1 MFQLGRAGCR
11 SSRGGARHARLSG
24 GGAWRDGVRPPSRNG
39 HEPGTTGSFQR
50 ESLPVGGLLPPTADT
65 PATLYSSA
73 PQSVINQSVNPPS
86 SSSLNSPQNNS
97 TSSATNSPQKQPKT
111 IPPQQQQQQQQAQTP
126 SQVSGPASSPAVSS
140 GGTTNTPAMSNTSLK
155 RKQASD
161 ATSPAVGNPDQ
172 APQKRVP
179 RKRARGGTGGGP

>member
-1 MFQLGRAGCR
+1 MANNNTSLSNTFQTF
-11 SSRGGARHARLSG
+11 SS
-24 GGAWRDGVRPPSRNG
+24 PS
-39 HEPGTTGSFQR
+39 
-50 ESLPVGGLLPPTADT
+50 GLLPPTTADT

-111 IPPQQQQQQQQAQTP
+111 IPPQQQQAQTP

-140 GGTTNTPAMSNTSLK
+140 GGTTNTPALSNTSLK
-155 RKQASD
+155 RKQASE

>member
-1 MFQLGRAGCR
+1 MANNNTSLSNTFQTF
-11 SSRGGARHARLSG
+11 SSS
-24 GGAWRDGVRPPSRNG
+24 S
-39 HEPGTTGSFQR
+39 
-50 ESLPVGGLLPPTADT
+50 GLLPPTT

-73 PQSVINQSVNPPS
+73 PASVTNPSPSANPPS

-97 TSSATNSPQKQPKT
+97 SSSATNSPQKQPKT
-111 IPPQQQQQQQQAQTP
+111 IPPQQAQTP

-161 ATSPAVGNPDQ
+161 ATSPVVGNPDQ

-179 RKRARGGTGGGP
+179 RKRARGGTGAGP